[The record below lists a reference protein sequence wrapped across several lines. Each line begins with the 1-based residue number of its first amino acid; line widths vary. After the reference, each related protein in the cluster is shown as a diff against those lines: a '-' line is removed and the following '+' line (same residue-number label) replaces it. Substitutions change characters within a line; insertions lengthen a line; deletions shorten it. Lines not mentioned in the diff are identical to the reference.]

1 MNYVELFQ
9 VILLISASA
18 LCIYLIIYFN
28 RVTKSIKAIEENF
41 NHLASD
47 LKPLIESTV
56 SLSENINDITEKA
69 KDQVEMSKGIVS
81 EVKERVE
88 LLLGYEEKIREGVEG
103 PVFGL
108 IKNLSALANGVDNFW
123 KTLKK

>member
-1 MNYVELFQ
+1 MNILLILQ
-9 VILLISASA
+9 VILMIAASA

-28 RVTKSIKAIEENF
+28 RITKSIKSIEHSF
-41 NHLASD
+41 NNLASD
-47 LKPLIESTV
+47 IKPLIDSTT
-56 SLSENINDITEKA
+56 SLSDNLKEISEKA
-69 KDQVEMSKGIVS
+69 KDQVEMSKGVVS

-88 LLLGYEEKIREGVEG
+88 LLLSYEEKIREGVEG

-108 IKNLSALANGVDNFW
+108 IKNLSALANGVDKFW

>member
-1 MNYVELFQ
+1 MNFVLILQ

-18 LCIYLIIYFN
+18 LCIFLIVYFN
-28 RVTKSIKAIEENF
+28 RITKSFKAIEEDF

-47 LKPLIESTV
+47 LKPLIESTA
-56 SLSENINDITEKA
+56 SLSENINEITLKA
-69 KDQVEMSKGIVS
+69 KDQVEMSKSIVS
-81 EVKERVE
+81 DVKERVE

-108 IKNLSALANGVDNFW
+108 IKNLSALANGVDKFW
-123 KTLKK
+123 NTLKK